1 MTLSNYHI
9 STDQQSFDLDAI
21 HAFLSHSYWSPG
33 ISRATVEKATRNS
46 LAFAVFLGE
55 QQIGFARVITDKAS
69 FAYLADVYILEAH
82 RGQGLAKYLMATI
95 LAHPDLQELRRFLLA
110 TQDAHSLYSQLGFSG
125 LTNSSRFMEIHRP
138 AVYQ

>member
-1 MTLSNYHI
+1 MTLSDYRI
-9 STDQQSFDLDAI
+9 TTDQDCFDLDAI
-21 HAFLSHSYWSPG
+21 HDFLSKTYWSPG
-33 ISRATVEKATRNS
+33 IARATVEKATRNS
-46 LAFAVFLGE
+46 LAFAVLLGE

-95 LAHPDLQELRRFLLA
+95 LAHPDLQALRRFLLA
-110 TQDAHSLYSQLGFSG
+110 TKDAHSLYSQFGFSG
-125 LTNSSRFMEIHRP
+125 LSNTSRFMEIHRP